1 MNKSIDILLA
11 DLRSIEMLTNNLGV
25 MLNRIHNSIAESL
38 YPDDMGKLYDTK
50 DSYCVEVRTED
61 YFIPV
66 LGWGRVTG
74 NGGHTYKQLYYKKG
88 IHFSAMRAV
97 GLASDEVKLATIRCL
112 PMLLGKLCSIKEE
125 KVKDLLCVNVL
136 LAGINGGD

>member
-1 MNKSIDILLA
+1 
-11 DLRSIEMLTNNLGV
+11 MLTNNLGV

-88 IHFSAMRAV
+88 IHFSAVRAV
-97 GLASDEVKLATIRCL
+97 SSASDEVKLAAIKYL

-125 KVKDLLCVNVL
+125 KAKEINTVNMLLSRL
-136 LAGINGGD
+136 